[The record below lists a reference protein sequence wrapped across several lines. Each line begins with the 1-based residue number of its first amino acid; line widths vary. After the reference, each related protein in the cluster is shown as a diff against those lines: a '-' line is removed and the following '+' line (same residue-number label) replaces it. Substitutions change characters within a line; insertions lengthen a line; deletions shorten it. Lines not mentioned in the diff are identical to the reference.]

1 MKKPVI
7 LIIGVIYILAIA
19 IVGFLG
25 IKARVLNEKVYATDI
40 TLEFDERLTKK
51 DPPENVDFYYTIPDV
66 ENTSFNITAR
76 VLPTNASNKQC
87 TFSPLNDIDDELFY
101 SIEENF
107 NGESTIATIVCK
119 GHNRR
124 RTITLKVSTTD
135 RNKSLYKIVWINLK
149 A

>member
-1 MKKPVI
+1 MKKQVV
-7 LIIGVIYILAIA
+7 LIIGVIYILAITV
-19 IVGFLG
+19 VGFLG

-40 TLEFDERLTKK
+40 ALEFDETLTQKQ
-51 DPPENVDFYYTIPDV
+51 PPEGVDYYYTIPDV

-76 VLPTNASNKQC
+76 VLPTNASVKQC
-87 TFSPLNDIDDELFY
+87 TFSSLNDGEPFY
-101 SIEENF
+101 TIEENF
-107 NGESTIATIVCK
+107 NGETTIATIVCK

-124 RTITLKVSTTD
+124 RTITLKVSTND